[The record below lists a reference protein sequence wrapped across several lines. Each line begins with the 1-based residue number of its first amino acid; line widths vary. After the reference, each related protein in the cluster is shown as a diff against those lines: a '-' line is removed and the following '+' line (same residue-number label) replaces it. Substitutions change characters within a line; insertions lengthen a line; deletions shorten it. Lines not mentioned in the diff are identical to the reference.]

1 MNIECRSVAHGS
13 LLYHQTISLR
23 LEMLREPLGL
33 RFTTQQL
40 EAEKDAY
47 HLAAYGGDSLLACV
61 VLEPLSAAQMRMRQ
75 LAVNTS
81 SQKQGIGRQL
91 VRFAEVLAV
100 QSGYSDMIV
109 HARVTARQFYQHCGY
124 VPDGMEFTEVML
136 PHVMMRK
143 LLQ

>member
-1 MNIECRSVAHGS
+1 MDIDCKSVAHGS

-40 EAEKDAY
+40 EAEKEAY
-47 HLAAYGGDSLLACV
+47 HLAAYGGECLLACV
-61 VLEPLSAAQMRMRQ
+61 VLEPLSSVQMRMRQ
-75 LAVNTS
+75 LSVNTLY
-81 SQKQGIGRQL
+81 QKQGIGRQL
-91 VRFAEVLAV
+91 VSFAEVFAV

-109 HARVTARQFYQHCGY
+109 HARVSARQFYQHCGY
-124 VPDGMEFTEVML
+124 VPDGMEFTEVTL